1 MLASKQLTSANFKKR
16 DFLVSGR
23 NNPTPNPVAKRRER
37 PPCTPFA
44 AEPCR
49 ASAAP
54 EANRTLILVRGKG
67 LSEHSET
74 RCSHWHSP
82 RDVLALAAPCCGGD
96 FFACAQCHD
105 EVTGHVL
112 QPWPSD
118 TPLATHALL
127 CGKEDVKVIPYFFM
141 NYWTTKLT
149 WLSIQISVWLL
160 LLLVDVI
167 HRANLCT
174 DANLVCTQ
182 VFAIPHLISG
192 SIYP

>member
-74 RCSHWHSP
+74 RCSPWHSP

-127 CGKEDVKVIPYFFM
+127 CGVCNTTFDIGKYLSLDLTRPRCPACDADFNPGCSLHHGLYFDQQ
-141 NYWTTKLT
+141 L
-149 WLSIQISVWLL
+149 IA
-160 LLLVDVI
+160 
-167 HRANLCT
+167 RAKQ
-174 DANLVCTQ
+174 AAQ
-182 VFAIPHLISG
+182 RKSKP
-192 SIYP
+192 